1 MFQKILGFVICINT
15 ITFLLLYSSLNL
27 DIHNKDLERKI
38 HSIFKKEE
46 IETVK
51 LVNVKNSFY
60 YKIILTERIN
70 LIKLGRELDIIEKKS
85 N

>member
-1 MFQKILGFVICINT
+1 MFQKTLSFVICINT

-27 DIHNKDLERKI
+27 DIQNKDLEKNI
-38 HSIFKKEE
+38 YSIFKKEE

-60 YKIILTERIN
+60 YKIILSERIN